1 MTRVASLILAAIM
14 VLLVGCS
21 SDDFR
26 DLDEFMAE
34 KRVRPAGVIAPIPA
48 FKDYQAFAYSAT
60 TIRSPFERPLAVRE
74 VAQLQSIATVR
85 PHPERPKEFL
95 EQFELESLLMVGTMQ
110 RGGKN
115 WTLVQDPEGG
125 IHRVGVS
132 NYLGRNHGRVVEMA
146 PTFLSVIEIVSDG
159 SEGGWVERPRTIM
172 LASLQGAEE
181 S

>member
-1 MTRVASLILAAIM
+1 M
-14 VLLVGCS
+14 
-21 SDDFR
+21 
-26 DLDEFMAE
+26 
-34 KRVRPAGVIAPIPA
+34 
-48 FKDYQAFAYSAT
+48 
-60 TIRSPFERPLAVRE
+60 RE

-85 PHPERPKEFL
+85 PDSGRPKEFL

-115 WTLVQDPEGG
+115 WTLLQDPEGG

-172 LASLQGAEE
+172 LASLQAAEE
-181 S
+181 